1 MFGAVQPC
9 RQAYQSFCSS
19 AGCYRQHG
27 WNSPVRR
34 RVCSL
39 DCAAAWYQ
47 SWTWEGYYSCVSVA
61 LRTDDV
67 FTVVSLE
74 CFGHLVEEDLKHNKT
89 KILRQQ
95 IRCNSDDDEDD
106 GVHVSDDD
114 DDDSDGDG

>member
-1 MFGAVQPC
+1 M
-9 RQAYQSFCSS
+9 
-19 AGCYRQHG
+19 
-27 WNSPVRR
+27 
-34 RVCSL
+34 CSL